1 MSRGPGQSFSL
12 DALKDAFLRN
22 VPPDRPTAA
31 LSPWSPANSS
41 ALQFGR
47 AAPASDDMTR
57 ETHKPASE
65 RAQGRR

>member
-1 MSRGPGQSFSL
+1 MSRGPGPSFSL

-22 VPPDRPTAA
+22 VPPDRPSAPP
-31 LSPWSPANSS
+31 LWSVADG
-41 ALQFGR
+41 AGRGFGR
-47 AAPASDDMTR
+47 ASPAGDGTTR